1 VLTAGRSDGK
11 NCREEVRLGE
21 ALDTVSS
28 KPAIGKQKVRKDDA
42 MK

>member
-1 VLTAGRSDGK
+1 
-11 NCREEVRLGE
+11 LGE
-21 ALDTVSS
+21 ASDTVS